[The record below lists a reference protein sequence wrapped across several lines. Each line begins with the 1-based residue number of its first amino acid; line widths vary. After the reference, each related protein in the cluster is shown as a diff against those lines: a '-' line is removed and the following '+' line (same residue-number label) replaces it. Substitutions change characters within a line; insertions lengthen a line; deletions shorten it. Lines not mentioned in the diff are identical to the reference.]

1 MGSQDWNYCEEAERC
16 ERVKVAGTGVLGLGY
31 QYLAGLV
38 GLGKWKLLFEWTCE
52 SGSGG
57 CH

>member
-1 MGSQDWNYCEEAERC
+1 MGAEDWNYCEEAERC

-38 GLGKWKLLFEWTCE
+38 GLGTQRCTIRY
-52 SGSGG
+52 GVGG
-57 CH
+57 AEQ